1 MTTHDSTL
9 LRIAHGLDRISLA
22 SGHIT
27 AWLVLPMVL
36 SLTYEVA
43 RATSSTRR
51 PNGPTT

>member
-1 MTTHDSTL
+1 MTTHDTTL

-43 RATSSTRR
+43 ARYLFNAPT
-51 PNGPTT
+51 NGPTT